1 MGNTAGM
8 SGQGMGAH
16 HADSTLSY
24 DGVQGCCGDYSR
36 AFAASTLGIHFESP
50 ARLREY
56 KMIIIC

>member
-1 MGNTAGM
+1 M

-36 AFAASTLGIHFESP
+36 AFAASTLGMHFESP